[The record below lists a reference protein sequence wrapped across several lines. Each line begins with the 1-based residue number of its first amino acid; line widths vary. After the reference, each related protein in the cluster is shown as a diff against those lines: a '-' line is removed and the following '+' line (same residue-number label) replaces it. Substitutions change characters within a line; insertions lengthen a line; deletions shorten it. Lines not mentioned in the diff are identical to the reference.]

1 MSQLIQTRPLPIEP
15 FLTVDFSSI
24 RVSPE
29 QFQALCRDNRE
40 LRLELTAEG
49 ELIVMPPTGSKTG
62 LRNSTLTVRVGEWS
76 ERDGSGVGFDSSAG
90 FTLPNKAIRS
100 PDASW
105 VKRERWELLSKEDQ
119 ESFAPLCPDFVVEL
133 RSPGDR
139 LHDLNEKMAE
149 YMENGAQL
157 GLLIDPF
164 ERRVYVYRPHHEVE
178 ILDEPES
185 VSGEPELKGFV
196 LDMKGFW

>member
-29 QFQALCRDNRE
+29 QFQALCRDNPE

-62 LRNSTLTVRVGEWS
+62 LRNSTLAVRVGEWS
-76 ERDGSGVGFDSSAG
+76 ERDGSGVAFDSSAG

-105 VKRERWELLSKEDQ
+105 VKRERWELLNKEDQ

-139 LHDLNEKMAE
+139 LHDLKEKMAE

-164 ERRVYVYRPHHEVE
+164 ERRVYVYRQRHEVE
-178 ILDEPES
+178 NLDEPEALVANRNS
-185 VSGEPELKGFV
+185 RVSS
-196 LDMKGFW
+196 

>member
-1 MSQLIQTRPLPIEP
+1 M
-15 FLTVDFSSI
+15 
-24 RVSPE
+24 
-29 QFQALCRDNRE
+29 
-40 LRLELTAEG
+40 
-49 ELIVMPPTGSKTG
+49 
-62 LRNSTLTVRVGEWS
+62 
-76 ERDGSGVGFDSSAG
+76 
-90 FTLPNKAIRS
+90 PNKAIRS

-139 LHDLNEKMAE
+139 LHDLKEKMAE
-149 YMENGAQL
+149 YMNNGAQL

-164 ERRVYVYRPHHEVE
+164 ERRVYVYQQHHEVE

-196 LDMKGFW
+196 LDMKEFW